1 MFEQLSHLALQQYW
15 WAIVSLLGALLVFL
29 LFIQGG
35 QTLIYTLGKNEIQRK
50 IIINTLGRKWEL
62 TFTTLV
68 TFGGAFFASF
78 PLFYSTSF
86 GGAYWVWM
94 SILFVFIIQAVSYEF
109 RSKKGNFLG
118 HKTYEVFLYI
128 NGMIGS
134 ILLGVAVSTFFTG
147 SPFSVDLDN
156 LVQLKNMP
164 IISSW
169 ETPYHGLEA
178 LWTLKSLA
186 FMQNIT
192 LGLAV
197 FFLSRALALQY
208 FQNQIDHKDIMDHTH
223 KQLKINVVLFLVFF
237 LFWLIRLMFLNG
249 FAVQVETHEIYMVPN
264 KYFYNLIEMPWTL
277 VLLLVG
283 VINVIWGFF
292 INIFKKSDKGFWFTG
307 IGTVMTVFTLFSIAG
322 YNHTSFY
329 PSTFDLQSSLTIEN
343 ASSSK
348 YTLTV
353 MSYVS
358 LMVPF
363 VIAYIIYAWKKMDQN
378 KLTQSEIEQEH
389 HAY

>member
-78 PLFYSTSF
+78 PLFYATSF

-156 LVQLKNMP
+156 LVHLKNMP

-169 ETPYHGLEA
+169 ETPFHGLEA

-186 FMQNIT
+186 FMQNIA

-208 FQNQIDHKDIMDHTH
+208 FQNQIDHKEIMDLTH
-223 KQLKINVVLFLVFF
+223 KQLKINVVFFLVFF

-249 FAVQVETHEIYMVPN
+249 FAVQIETREIYMEPH
-264 KYFYNLIEMPWTL
+264 KYLTNLIEMPWTL

-307 IGTVMTVFTLFSIAG
+307 IGTVMTVFTLFSIVG

-353 MSYVS
+353 LSYIS

-363 VIAYIIYAWKKMDQN
+363 VLAYIIYAWKKMDQN

>member
-1 MFEQLSHLALQQYW
+1 
-15 WAIVSLLGALLVFL
+15 
-29 LFIQGG
+29 
-35 QTLIYTLGKNEIQRK
+35 
-50 IIINTLGRKWEL
+50 
-62 TFTTLV
+62 
-68 TFGGAFFASF
+68 
-78 PLFYSTSF
+78 
-86 GGAYWVWM
+86 
-94 SILFVFIIQAVSYEF
+94 
-109 RSKKGNFLG
+109 
-118 HKTYEVFLYI
+118 
-128 NGMIGS
+128 
-134 ILLGVAVSTFFTG
+134 
-147 SPFSVDLDN
+147 
-156 LVQLKNMP
+156 
-164 IISSW
+164 
-169 ETPYHGLEA
+169 
-178 LWTLKSLA
+178 
-186 FMQNIT
+186 
-192 LGLAV
+192 
-197 FFLSRALALQY
+197 
-208 FQNQIDHKDIMDHTH
+208 
-223 KQLKINVVLFLVFF
+223 
-237 LFWLIRLMFLNG
+237 MFLNG
-249 FAVQVETHEIYMVPN
+249 FAVQVETHVIYREPH
-264 KYFYNLIEMPWTL
+264 KYLTNLIEMPWTL

-363 VIAYIIYAWKKMDQN
+363 VMAYIIYAWKKMDQN